1 LQVLALKPINAFG
14 WFFENITPKC
24 TPLFHLFKSSN
35 YILPPEN
42 GYKISFIYFFLLG
55 KNAKRP
61 MEIEQTQPFKKTK
74 QKK

>member
-1 LQVLALKPINAFG
+1 MHSSFPPFQI
-14 WFFENITPKC
+14 FELHPA
-24 TPLFHLFKSSN
+24 
-35 YILPPEN
+35 PEN
-42 GYKISFIYFFLLG
+42 GYKISFLYFFLLG